1 MKRRYSRF
9 FTKHLPTSIFILVV
23 SFSPPHRI
31 RREVFSSFLEETYGF
46 LPIPALVKPINNHS
60 QNSKADNILQQLK

>member
-23 SFSPPHRI
+23 SFSSPHRLQ
-31 RREVFSSFLEETYGF
+31 REVFSSFLEETYGF
-46 LPIPALVKPINNHS
+46 LPTPPLVKPINNHS
-60 QNSKADNILQQLK
+60 QNSKADLQLK